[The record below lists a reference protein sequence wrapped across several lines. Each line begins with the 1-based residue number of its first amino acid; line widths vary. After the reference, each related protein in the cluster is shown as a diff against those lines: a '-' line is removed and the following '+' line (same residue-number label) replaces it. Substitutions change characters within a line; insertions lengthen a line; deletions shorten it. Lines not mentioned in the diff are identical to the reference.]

1 MQYGLSVA
9 NTDMFG
15 DVRAFANLMRQ
26 AEAAGW
32 DGVFLEDY
40 IIYQGSRDAPTYD
53 PWVAMAAIAMCTE
66 RIQIGTSVTPL
77 PRRRPWKVAREAM
90 TLDHL
95 SGGRFILGIG
105 MGDVNDVGFTHFGEV
120 TDAKV
125 RAEILDEALDV
136 LIGLLGGQPFAYRGV
151 HFQVDEVTF
160 RPVPIRPGGIPIWIG
175 GGWPRKGLAR
185 RAARLDGACPYK
197 IGVESEYGSEGMTPS
212 DFGALKAAITA
223 QRTRSTPFEIV
234 TGGET
239 PGDDPAQASAI
250 LAPLAEAGV
259 TWWAEFVGSYRGDG
273 EAMRARILQGPP
285 RVM

>member
-15 DVRAFANLMRQ
+15 DVGALAELMHQ
-26 AEAAGW
+26 AEAVGW

-40 IIYQGSRDAPTYD
+40 IIYQGSHDAPTYD
-53 PWVAMAAIAMCTE
+53 PWVAMAAIAMRTE
-66 RIQIGTSVTPL
+66 RMRIGTAVTPL

-95 SGGRFILGIG
+95 SGGRFILGVG
-105 MGDVNDVGFTHFGEV
+105 MGDVNDVGFSHFGEV
-120 TDAKV
+120 TDAKA
-125 RAEILDEALDV
+125 RAGMLDEALDV
-136 LIGLLGGQPFAYRGV
+136 LVGLLSGQPFAYQGV
-151 HFQVDEVTF
+151 HYQVDEVTF
-160 RPVPIRPGGIPIWIG
+160 QPAPVRPGGIPIWIG
-175 GGWPRKGLAR
+175 GGWPRKAFVR

-197 IGVESEYGSEGMTPS
+197 IGEESEYGSEGMTPA
-212 DFGALKAAITA
+212 DIRALKSAIAA
-223 QRTRSTPFEIV
+223 QRTRSMPFDII

-259 TWWAEFVGSYRGDG
+259 TWWMEFVGSYRGDG
-273 EAMRARILQGPP
+273 DAMRARILQGPP
-285 RVM
+285 RIV